1 MQPLHKPQPH
11 LLQFDQL
18 LQELS
23 EEMMVGN
30 IFSPVAINEKDA
42 SLLAFDWT
50 KVNYFFIIA
59 S

>member
-50 KVNYFFIIA
+50 KVN
-59 S
+59 